1 MVNKNYDVLYTIIE
15 NGLNAD
21 VSRNNFLYLLIKLL
35 KNNTLQ
41 MPITIVNSNK

>member
-1 MVNKNYDVLYTIIE
+1 MLNKNNDVLYTNIE
-15 NGLNAD
+15 NGLNAY

>member
-1 MVNKNYDVLYTIIE
+1 MVNKNYDVLYTNIK